1 MAYVSDSMQT
11 SPAPNIS
18 PRSTYER
25 LITAGF
31 STPEALPDAH
41 IIIKHPGYPDQYNSL
56 LHFHG
61 HDRLEQQEGIH
72 HGTVLAA
79 CTIVSGRNDGY
90 LTSQLGGDRLEL
102 ELDDLL
108 VQGVYYFTVPDDRQ
122 YAIYPSFRQWQ
133 FPHHR
138 LPPGWHLPRPTS
150 HSPAPAPARTNTTTA
165 VLARDQECLVSRHK
179 DIMERAH
186 LCPQPEIGWF
196 RLNNMSQYNHS
207 DLLSA
212 TWQTD
217 DMSNSIALREDI
229 HTAFDRQRMFVVVP
243 KQGSWI
249 IHFLQPS
256 HLLGPLYHNARARLN
271 DEVAREHVLA
281 RFAWAIFPLVQA
293 FVQQGPKRS
302 IRALVTD
309 ENGYGVEENEL
320 MDLAT
325 ITSRFFPPHERSQ
338 SPKKRSRA
346 EEGDPNALQGGG
358 IETRGSKRSKVEVTS
373 DSPATGASE
382 PYRRRA
388 SDLLHG
394 RSDIAGFPTLPAT
407 YFTATIADPDRPI
420 TPPEETPL
428 PFESKDNGID
438 DPDPRVQQ
446 LYAGE
451 SRLDRLRRLEVA
463 RRRPYHNPHLF
474 CCDYGRKTAAVHA
487 AVKEEGDW
495 EASQLC
501 AECLGGEFLPLAVEM
516 EDNEGTPGGHAL
528 LEGGKPRFFAED
540 TYGVRSGLQRG
551 QT

>member
-1 MAYVSDSMQT
+1 MQT
-11 SPAPNIS
+11 SLASNIS
-18 PRSTYER
+18 PSSSYER
-25 LITAGF
+25 LTTAGT
-31 STPEALPDAH
+31 STPEALPDAR

-56 LHFHG
+56 MHFHG
-61 HDRLEQQEGIH
+61 HDRLEQHEGIH

-79 CTIVSGRNDGY
+79 CAIVSGRNDGF
-90 LTSQLGGDRLEL
+90 LASQLGGDRLEL

-108 VQGVYYFTVPDDRQ
+108 RQGAYYFTVPDDPQ
-122 YAIYPSFRQWQ
+122 YAIYPSFQHWK

-138 LPPGWHLPRPTS
+138 LPPGWNLPGPTR
-150 HSPAPAPARTNTTTA
+150 HAPAPAPARTNTTTA

-186 LCPQPEIGWF
+186 LCPQQEIGWF

-217 DMSNSIALREDI
+217 DMSNLIALREDI

-243 KQGSWI
+243 KQGIWI
-249 IHFLQPS
+249 THFLQPS
-256 HLLGPLYHNARARLN
+256 HMLGPLYHNARARLN

-293 FVQQGPKRS
+293 FVLQGPKRS

-309 ENGYGVEENEL
+309 ENGYGVEENEFI
-320 MDLAT
+320 DLAT
-325 ITSRFFPPHERSQ
+325 ITSRFFPPRERSQ
-338 SPKKRSRA
+338 SPKKRGRA
-346 EEGDPNALQGGG
+346 EEGDPNAPQGRA
-358 IETRGSKRSKVEVTS
+358 IETRSSKRRKVDVTGDNQAMDAGKSYHQGGS
-373 DSPATGASE
+373 DAG
-382 PYRRRA
+382 
-388 SDLLHG
+388 HG
-394 RSDIAGFPTLPAT
+394 RNHTTGLP
-407 YFTATIADPDRPI
+407 
-420 TPPEETPL
+420 TPPTTYLTAIAAEQDHSIHSTEEL
-428 PFESKDNGID
+428 RLASGSYDNGID

-451 SRLDRLRRLEVA
+451 SRLDRLRRLEVK
-463 RRRPYHNPHLF
+463 RRRPDHNPDLF
-474 CCDYGRKTAAVHA
+474 CCDYDRKTAAVHA

-516 EDNEGTPGGHAL
+516 EDNGSTPRGT
-528 LEGGKPRFFAED
+528 
-540 TYGVRSGLQRG
+540 
-551 QT
+551 